1 VNERESGNT
10 VSLDEPLAVLEQAGF
25 DVQAETHSGKA
36 VEVIGNRVSSE
47 EFSLMVM
54 GAYSG
59 NRLHSMLIGSTTT
72 ELLVSCRIPAL
83 LYR

>member
-1 VNERESGNT
+1 
-10 VSLDEPLAVLEQAGF
+10 
-25 DVQAETHSGKA
+25 
-36 VEVIGNRVSSE
+36 
-47 EFSLMVM
+47 MVM
-54 GAYSG
+54 GEYSG